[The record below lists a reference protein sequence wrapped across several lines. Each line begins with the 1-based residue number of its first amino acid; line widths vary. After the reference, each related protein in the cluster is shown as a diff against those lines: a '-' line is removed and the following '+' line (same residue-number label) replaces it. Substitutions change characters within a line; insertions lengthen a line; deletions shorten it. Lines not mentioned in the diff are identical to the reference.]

1 MTLNIISPN
10 VYTKL
15 GVAVN
20 VNGVAQV
27 KIAGNSKEMLER
39 ATQVFLRKS
48 TNEIMD
54 VCKETLEGHQRAI
67 MGKD

>member
-1 MTLNIISPN
+1 MTLNISSPN

-27 KIAGNSKEMLER
+27 KIAGNNKDMLER
-39 ATQVFLRKS
+39 ACQVFLRKN
-48 TNEIMD
+48 TAQIQE

-67 MGKD
+67 MG